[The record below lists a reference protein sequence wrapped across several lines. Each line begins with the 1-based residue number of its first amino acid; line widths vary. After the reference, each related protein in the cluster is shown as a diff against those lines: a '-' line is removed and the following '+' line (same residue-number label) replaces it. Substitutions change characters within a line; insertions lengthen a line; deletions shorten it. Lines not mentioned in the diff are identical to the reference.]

1 MREEIAQHRHRPPR
15 HPISRRMPERLHP
28 ASAVGKDREV
38 TSCRGLACYLHARN
52 FHEIGEH
59 GMTMFCRNAFG
70 MKLHA
75 MNGQAGMAEAH
86 DHRIIAGG
94 VDVEFRRNVLHHKT
108 MVASGGKGGG
118 ETFKKPG
125 PVMAYGRGL
134 SMHQRSE
141 ERRVGKECV
150 STCRSRWSPYH

>member
-1 MREEIAQHRHRPPR
+1 
-15 HPISRRMPERLHP
+15 MPERLHP

-94 VDVEFRRNVLHHKT
+94 LDAECRRNVLHHTT
-108 MVASGGKGGG
+108 MVASGGQGGG
-118 ETFKKPG
+118 EPVIKPG
-125 PVMAYGRGL
+125 REQASGRSL
-134 SMHQRSE
+134 SLHKTPPPDFPASMLHYALQTGR
-141 ERRVGKECV
+141 
-150 STCRSRWSPYH
+150 

>member
-1 MREEIAQHRHRPPR
+1 MREEIAQHRHRTPR

-75 MNGQAGMAEAH
+75 MNGQAGMAE
-86 DHRIIAGG
+86 
-94 VDVEFRRNVLHHKT
+94 
-108 MVASGGKGGG
+108 
-118 ETFKKPG
+118 
-125 PVMAYGRGL
+125 
-134 SMHQRSE
+134 RSE
-141 ERRVGKECV
+141 EHTSELQSLMRISYAVFCLKNQKNQRQRHRGIQEAVA
-150 STCRSRWSPYH
+150 T